1 MSTPAQV
8 AANQLNAQSSTG
20 PRTESGKAT
29 ASKNAI
35 KLGLFSGDFV
45 RPAEQS
51 LHDELNA
58 TILREVAPV
67 GILELNLAT
76 EIRRAMWRLRR
87 CGEVEASL
95 LDSLNYRPDCPIDD
109 PMEAWDKIIEYKQKF
124 VDRARSQAHRL
135 LHKST
140 NELRRL
146 QTERQ
151 CARELLGD
159 LAEGIADWRAIA
171 RARKLAAAVNATPAI
186 PAKMQFAQRTQSAPG
201 INATNTPRNAECPCG
216 SGLKYKRCCGT
227 NAPAVLQAA

>member
-1 MSTPAQV
+1 MSTTAQIT
-8 AANQLNAQSSTG
+8 ANTVNARSSTG
-20 PRTESGKAT
+20 PRTEAGKAT
-29 ASKNAI
+29 SSRNAVT
-35 KLGLFSGDFV
+35 LGLFSSDFV
-45 RPAEQS
+45 RPTEQT
-51 LHDELNA
+51 LHEELNA
-58 TILREVAPV
+58 TILCELAPV

-95 LDSLNYRPDCPIDD
+95 LNSLDYRTDCPIDD

-159 LAEGIADWRAIA
+159 LAEGIADWRAAA
-171 RARKLAAAVNATPAI
+171 RARKLAVAVNATPPI
-186 PAKMQFAQRTQSAPG
+186 STGTQFAQRTQSVSA
-201 INATNTPRNAECPCG
+201 NTPRNAECPCG
-216 SGLKYKRCCGT
+216 SGVKYKRCCGT